1 MNVLFLSMMCMTS
14 LDESNIYSDLL
25 KEFILHGH
33 HVDILCP
40 IEKRYDFS
48 DSTVSGDGYQIF
60 YVHTGNVTNTGF
72 VEKGVSVLKIGE
84 QINACIDRNIGQK
97 QIDLFLVA
105 VPPVTFETVI
115 HHVKKTYRS
124 RVYLLLKDIWP
135 ASMFDLKVPGGIVA
149 KTIVSAVFR
158 HWEKRLYKEVDKIG
172 CLSPG
177 NVKYVLE
184 HNRYLDAQKVE
195 VNPNCITPREIP
207 ALSEEQ
213 RCSIRAKY
221 GIPEDQVCF
230 IYGGTLGVGQNVA
243 HIVKCL
249 RACKDLDCHFVIS
262 GKGVQYHLLEEY
274 LENEKPHNL
283 TLINGLPKLEYE
295 KLMQACDV
303 GLVFLRYT
311 AQTPNIPSRILSY
324 MEYGL
329 PILTCLDPVSDLT
342 QIVEEGGFGWGCLSN
357 DEMMFQ
363 EAVLD
368 AINADRIKCGKHG
381 RDYVCREYM
390 AVKSYKMIVTILRE

>member
-25 KEFILHGH
+25 KEFIQHGH

-48 DSTVSGDGYQIF
+48 DSTVCGDGYQIV

-72 VEKGVSVLKIGE
+72 IEKGVSVLKIGE

-105 VPPVTFETVI
+105 VPPVTFETVV
-115 HHVKKTYRS
+115 HHVKKKYRS

-149 KTIVSAVFR
+149 KTIVSAMFR

-184 HNRYLDAQKVE
+184 HNRYLDAKKVE

-249 RACKDLDCHFVIS
+249 KACKDLDCHFVIS
-262 GKGVQYHLLEEY
+262 GRGVQYHLLEEY
-274 LENEKPHNL
+274 VENEKPHNL
-283 TLINGLPKLEYE
+283 TLINGLSKPEYE
-295 KLMQACDV
+295 ELMHACDV

-324 MEYGL
+324 MEFSL

-342 QIVEEGGFGWGCLSN
+342 QIVEEGKFGWGCLSD
-357 DEMMFQ
+357 DENAFREKIL
-363 EAVLD
+363 EATL
-368 AINADRIKCGKHG
+368 INLEKC
-381 RDYVCREYM
+381 RANSREYLM
-390 AVKSYKMIVTILRE
+390 KNFSAGQSYESIVKVG

>member
-25 KEFILHGH
+25 KEFIGHGH
-33 HVDILCP
+33 YVDILCP
-40 IEKRYDFS
+40 IEKRYSFS
-48 DSTVSGDGYQIF
+48 DKPISGDGFNIF
-60 YVHTGNVTNTGF
+60 YAHTGNVTNTGF
-72 VEKGVSVLKIGE
+72 MEKGISVLKIGG
-84 QINACIDRNIGQK
+84 QINKCIDSNIGK
-97 QIDLFLVA
+97 KHIDLFLIA
-105 VPPVTFETVI
+105 VPPVNFETVVR
-115 HHVKKTYRS
+115 HVKKIYNPK
-124 RVYLLLKDIWP
+124 VYLLLKDIWP
-135 ASMFDLKVPGGIVA
+135 ASMFDLKVPGGAIA
-149 KTIVSAVFR
+149 KAIVSAVFR
-158 HWEKRLYKEVDKIG
+158 FWEKRLYKEVDKIG
-172 CLSPG
+172 CLSSG
-177 NVKYVLE
+177 NVEYVLE
-184 HNRYLDAQKVE
+184 HNKYLDPAKVE

-207 ALSEEQ
+207 LMSQEE
-213 RCSIRAKY
+213 RNAIRGKY
-221 GIPEDQVCF
+221 GIPVDRVCF

-249 RACKDLDCHFVIS
+249 RACKDLNCHFVIS

-274 LENEKPHNL
+274 LIEEKPHNL
-283 TLINGLPKLEYE
+283 TLINGLPKPEYE

-324 MEYGL
+324 MEYSL

-357 DEMMFQ
+357 DEMIFQ